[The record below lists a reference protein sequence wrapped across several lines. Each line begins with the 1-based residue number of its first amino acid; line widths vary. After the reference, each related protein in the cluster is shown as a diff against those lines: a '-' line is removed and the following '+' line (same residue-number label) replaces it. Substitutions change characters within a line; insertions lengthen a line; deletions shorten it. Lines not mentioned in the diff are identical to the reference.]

1 MWREETKMISK
12 YSKGAVILH
21 WMISALII
29 SNIAFAMLP
38 LPKPTHEFLMGLHL
52 SFGIIILFLA
62 VARIVWRLT
71 HKPPAKPADLAGWE
85 VFLSRAVHFLF
96 YALMI
101 LVPLSG
107 WVWMTAEGYPVD
119 MFGLFN
125 MPGLPVEKSKE
136 LADIMHERHEL
147 LGLVTLG
154 LVVLHIAGALK
165 HQYFDRMPFIQR
177 MWP

>member
-1 MWREETKMISK
+1 MEEVFIMIK
-12 YSKGAVILH
+12 YSKGAIILH
-21 WMISALII
+21 WLISALII

-52 SFGIIILFLA
+52 SFGIIVLFLA
-62 VARIVWRLT
+62 VARILWRLT
-71 HKPPAKPADLAGWE
+71 HMPPPKPIDLAKWE
-85 VFLSRAVHFLF
+85 AVLSGAVHFLF
-96 YALMI
+96 YLLMI

-107 WVWMTAEGYPVD
+107 WVWMSAEGYPVD

-125 MPGLPVEKSKE
+125 MPGLPVEKSKA
-136 LADIMHERHEL
+136 LADVMHERHEL

-154 LVVLHIAGALK
+154 LVILHILGALK
-165 HQYFDRMPFIQR
+165 HQYADRIPFIQR